1 MSSPDTNLIDRPASS
16 TASSGRCS
24 PEGCAVCSIRVGA
37 STGCAVVPDFL
48 NAPLSAPSRL
58 QSVLRQEAF
67 SDADIIYLLGLT
79 DPADCEAL
87 RRAAFDLTTRL
98 VGDKVHYRGI
108 VEFSNVCRLNCRY
121 CGIRKSNK
129 SLPRYMLSKR
139 QIVESA
145 LWAAENNY
153 GSVCLQ
159 SGERRDEKFIRFV
172 EHCIREIRQKSASE
186 KLPHGLGITLSL
198 GEQDLSTYERWREAA
213 GEHGGVRYLM
223 RMETSNPE
231 LFSRLHPPRDRK
243 RMEKSYR
250 SRLRALSDIRAAG
263 MQVGTGGMI
272 GLPGQTLSDLCAD
285 IRFYAEYDVDMLGM
299 GPYITSLGADM
310 LDEGMMEKRPLM
322 QLSLNMLAATRL
334 VLRDVNLAASTA
346 LQTLFED
353 GRERGLSYGCN
364 IIMPNISPREVRK
377 NYQLYD
383 NKPCI
388 EEERADCRGC
398 LEARIGS
405 VGRRVGWNEWG
416 CSPHYEKR
424 TTPAQE
430 SSQT

>member
-1 MSSPDTNLIDRPASS
+1 LDAILIDSHASS
-16 TASSGRCS
+16 TRSSAGCGLA
-24 PEGCAVCSIRVGA
+24 GCASCPGHAGGSKGRA
-37 STGCAVVPDFL
+37 TVPDFIK
-48 NAPLSAPSRL
+48 APLRAPTGL
-58 QSVLRQEAF
+58 QSVLRQETF
-67 SDADIIYLLGLT
+67 SDADIVYLLGLT

-87 RRAAFDLTTRL
+87 RRASYDLTTQL
-98 VGDKVHYRGI
+98 LGDTVHYRGI

-121 CGIRKSNK
+121 CGIRKANK
-129 SLPRYMLSKR
+129 SLLRYMLSKR
-139 QIVESA
+139 QVVESA
-145 LWAAENNY
+145 LWAADNNY

-172 EHCIREIRQKSASE
+172 EDCIGEIRRKSVSD

-198 GEQDLSTYERWREAA
+198 GEQEASAYRRWREAA

-231 LFSRLHPPRDRK
+231 LFAWLHPAREGK
-243 RMEKSYR
+243 RMEKSYW
-250 SRLRALSDIRAAG
+250 SRVRALDDIRAAG

-272 GLPGQTLSDLCAD
+272 GLPGQTLADLCAD
-285 IRFYAEYDVDMLGM
+285 IRFYARHDVDMLGM

-310 LDEGMMEKRPLM
+310 VEEGMMDKGPLM
-322 QLSLNMLAATRL
+322 QLALNMLAVTRL

-346 LQTLFED
+346 LQTLYED
-353 GRERGLSYGCN
+353 GRERGLSHGCN
-364 IIMPNISPREVRK
+364 IVMPNISPHEVRK

-388 EEERADCRGC
+388 EEERTDCRGC
-398 LEARIGS
+398 LEARIAS

-416 CSPHYEKR
+416 CSPHYKKR
-424 TTPAQE
+424 TDPG
-430 SSQT
+430 

>member
-1 MSSPDTNLIDRPASS
+1 MTAQSSDTMVIDSEAPAP
-16 TASSGRCS
+16 SSGACGPACATCS
-24 PEGCAVCSIRVGA
+24 ARGGA
-37 STGCAVVPDFL
+37 SDFCASIPDFIG
-48 NAPLSAPSRL
+48 APARASPSLER
-58 QSVLRQEAF
+58 VLRQETF
-67 SDADIIYLLGLT
+67 SDADIVRLLGLT

-87 RRAAFDLTTRL
+87 RRASFDLTSRL
-98 VGDKVHYRGI
+98 IGDKVHYRGI

-121 CGIRKSNK
+121 CGIRKANTSV
-129 SLPRYMLSKR
+129 PRYALTKA
-139 QIVESA
+139 QIIESA

-172 EHCIREIRQKSASE
+172 KDCIREIRQRSVSD
-186 KLPHGLGITLSL
+186 KLPHGLSITLSL
-198 GEQDLSTYERWREAA
+198 GEQEASTYRRWREAA
-213 GEHGGVRYLM
+213 GVHGGVRYLM

-231 LFSRLHPPRDRK
+231 LFAKLHPARDRK
-243 RMEKSYR
+243 RMEKCYE
-250 SRLRALSDIRAAG
+250 SRLRALGAIRAAG

-272 GLPGQTLSDLCAD
+272 GLPGQTLADLCAD
-285 IRFYAEYDVDMLGM
+285 IRFYALHDVDMLGM

-310 LDEGMMEKRPLM
+310 VDEGMMDKAPLM
-322 QLSLNMLAATRL
+322 QLSLNMLAVTRL

-353 GRERGLSYGCN
+353 GRERGVAYGCN
-364 IIMPNISPREVRK
+364 IVMPNISPREVRR

-388 EEERADCRGC
+388 EEERTDCRGC
-398 LEARIGS
+398 LEGRIAS

-416 CSPHYEKR
+416 CSPHYGKR
-424 TTPAQE
+424 TAATA
-430 SSQT
+430 

>member
-1 MSSPDTNLIDRPASS
+1 VRSLDTILIGSQASS
-16 TASSGRCS
+16 TLSSDGCGPAGCTACS
-24 PEGCAVCSIRVGA
+24 DRVGVSQGCAAIPG
-37 STGCAVVPDFL
+37 FL
-48 NAPLSAPSRL
+48 NAPLQAPSRL
-58 QSVLRQEAF
+58 QSVLRREAF
-67 SDADIIYLLGLT
+67 SDADIVYLLGLT

-87 RRAAFDLTTRL
+87 RRASYDLTTRL
-98 VGDKVHYRGI
+98 LGDKVHYRGI
-108 VEFSNVCRLNCRY
+108 IEFSNICRLNCRY
-121 CGIRKSNK
+121 CGIRKSNR
-129 SLPRYMLSKR
+129 SVPRYVLSKQ

-153 GSVCLQ
+153 GSICLQ

-172 EHCIREIRQKSASE
+172 EECIREIRRKSVSE
-186 KLPHGLGITLSL
+186 TLPHGLSITLSL
-198 GEQDLSTYERWREAA
+198 GEQDLSTYRRWREAA

-223 RMETSNPE
+223 RMETSNPD
-231 LFSRLHPPRDRK
+231 LFARLHPARDRK
-243 RMEKSYR
+243 RMEKSYQ
-250 SRLRALSDIRAAG
+250 SRLRALDDIRAAG

-272 GLPGQTLSDLCAD
+272 GLPDQTLADLCAD
-285 IRFYAEYDVDMLGM
+285 IRFYARYDIDMLGM

-310 LDEGMMEKRPLM
+310 VDEGMMERGPLM
-322 QLSLNMLAATRL
+322 QLSLNMLAVARL
-334 VLRDVNLAASTA
+334 ALRDVNIAASTA

-388 EEERADCRGC
+388 EEERTDCRGC

-405 VGRRVGWNEWG
+405 IGRRVGWNEWG
-416 CSPHYEKR
+416 CSPHYQTR
-424 TTPAQE
+424 TAATHG
-430 SSQT
+430 